1 MASSPAYVL
10 ASTHSFTGS
19 GGADLGFCVNY
30 WKINNYPHKWNVG
43 DLLFIVPSAHKGIL
57 EKVTIKQV
65 KLISKQLTNGVIYFL
80 YIDTTNGIYQEDEL
94 TTEYNALIIA
104 KRYFEKQLSFTI
116 SATKICPY

>member
-1 MASSPAYVL
+1 MASSPAYIL
-10 ASTHSFTGS
+10 ASTH
-19 GGADLGFCVNY
+19 
-30 WKINNYPHKWNVG
+30 
-43 DLLFIVPSAHKGIL
+43 LFIVPSAYKGIL

-65 KLISKQLTNGVIYFL
+65 KLISKKLTNGAIYFL

-104 KRYFEKQLSFTI
+104 KQFFEKQLSFTI